1 MRLPPVPHRWN
12 VSPTRAIRIQ
22 RELAG
27 RVVHRPLPSD
37 PRWIA
42 GADMAFTPDGRRCVA
57 GVVLWD
63 RWTARVVEQRIAVRK
78 VCFPYVPGLLSFRE
92 APAVLAALRQLRQ
105 SPDVLLID
113 GQGIAHPRRMG
124 LASHVGLLSGI
135 ASIGCAKSRLC
146 GTFKEPSPARGSRTD
161 LLDKGELI
169 GTVVR
174 TRPGVRCLFVSVGHL
189 VTLDDAANTVIACA
203 TRFRLPEPARLAH
216 QLVTRERRNR

>member
-1 MRLPPVPHRWN
+1 
-12 VSPTRAIRIQ
+12 
-22 RELAG
+22 
-27 RVVHRPLPSD
+27 
-37 PRWIA
+37 
-42 GADMAFTPDGRRCVA
+42 
-57 GVVLWD
+57 
-63 RWTARVVEQRIAVRK
+63 
-78 VCFPYVPGLLSFRE
+78 
-92 APAVLAALRQLRQ
+92 VLAALRQLRQ